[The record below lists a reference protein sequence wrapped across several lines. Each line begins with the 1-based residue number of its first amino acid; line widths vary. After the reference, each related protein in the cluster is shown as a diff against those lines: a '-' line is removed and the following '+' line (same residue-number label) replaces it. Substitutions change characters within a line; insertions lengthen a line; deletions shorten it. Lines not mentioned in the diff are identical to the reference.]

1 MESKCQKYWQAG
13 LACPTGQPAS
23 VLAEASGLAT
33 TLNEQVNPRGIAFG
47 VEPLA
52 RDNPGQSVPIPGYDA
67 PSLPLKPS
75 RDPSLSLIALSGVD
89 PSGPVMVEVPLVENN
104 TTFTA
109 DHALGG
115 RRVGF
120 AERFVEGSQHEQI
133 EHHPSFLRALD
144 VLRRS
149 GTELVP
155 VPEHRANHT
164 LHSRNE
170 IDELVRAFR
179 LDALVSDSR
188 SSAFHGACWSGYPG
202 FCEPLGEGATLWF
215 YGARW
220 AKDWLPAL
228 VQGYRRARRA
238 ADLQAEPPAALNY
251 PTR

>member
-1 MESKCQKYWQAG
+1 MDGKCQKYWHVG
-13 LACPTGQPAS
+13 MTCPTGQPVP
-23 VLAEASGLAT
+23 VLAECSGLAT
-33 TLNEQVNPRGIAFG
+33 IANNHASPRGIDFG

-52 RDNPGQSVPIPGYDA
+52 RENPGRGVPVPGYDA
-67 PSLPLKPS
+67 PSLPLKPL

-104 TTFTA
+104 TAFTA

-120 AERFVEGSQHEQI
+120 AERFVDDHEHGRI
-133 EHHPSFLRALD
+133 EHNSSFLRALD
-144 VLRRS
+144 ILRRS
-149 GTELVP
+149 GAELIP
-155 VPEHRANHT
+155 VAAHRANHT
-164 LHSRNE
+164 LHTRNE

-188 SSAFHGACWSGYPG
+188 SSAFHSACWSGYPG
-202 FCEPLGEGATLWF
+202 FGTPLEDGATLWF

-228 VQGYRRARRA
+228 VQGYQNGRRLMDRQ
-238 ADLQAEPPAALNY
+238 DEPPAALNY